1 MDRNVKISML
11 LDLYGNILSKIQFD
25 SLDLYYNQDLSLSEI
40 AQRMGKTRQGVYD
53 AIKRSELI
61 LDKMESSL
69 GFFDKINKIN
79 EQSKKVLQ
87 LIRGIESDCFANIDL
102 NTKNKIELAKEI
114 TESLIYQTSP

>member
-1 MDRNVKISML
+1 MNRNVEISML

-53 AIKRSELI
+53 AIKRSEMI

-69 GFFDKINKIN
+69 GFFNKINKIN
-79 EQSKKVLQ
+79 EESKKVLQ
-87 LIRGIESDCFANIDL
+87 LIRDIESDCSASMDL
-102 NTKNKIELAKEI
+102 SSKNKIKLAKKI
-114 TESLIYQTSP
+114 TENLIYQTSP